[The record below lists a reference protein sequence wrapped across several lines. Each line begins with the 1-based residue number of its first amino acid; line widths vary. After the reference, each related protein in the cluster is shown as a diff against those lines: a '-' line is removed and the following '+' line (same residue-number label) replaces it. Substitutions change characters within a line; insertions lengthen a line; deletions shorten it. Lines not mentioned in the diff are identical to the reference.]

1 MKEQSDVEVEGK
13 KMDEVRPKFW
23 KFPDFHSSATW
34 RRVALPRHRRV
45 KILQPFKLKFRCF
58 GLVRSRK
65 NTNLIWN
72 LIGNDISDSTVKAEF
87 PFGDCFDKKWVPHPV
102 SFEPDSTTAI

>member
-1 MKEQSDVEVEGK
+1 MLKLRGK
-13 KMDEVRPKFW
+13 NGRKSRLKSGNFQI
-23 KFPDFHSSATW
+23 S
-34 RRVALPRHRRV
+34 LRRV

-87 PFGDCFDKKWVPHPV
+87 PFGARFDEKWVPHPV
-102 SFEPDSTTAI
+102 SF

>member
-1 MKEQSDVEVEGK
+1 MKEKSYVEVEGK
-13 KMDEVRPKFW
+13 KWTKIVLKSGNFQI
-23 KFPDFHSSATW
+23 SL
-34 RRVALPRHRRV
+34 RRHV

-72 LIGNDISDSTVKAEF
+72 LIGNDISDSTVKEEF
-87 PFGDCFDKKWVPHPV
+87 PFGDCFDEKWVPHPV

>member
-1 MKEQSDVEVEGK
+1 
-13 KMDEVRPKFW
+13 MDENRGLNLEISR
-23 KFPDFHSSATW
+23 FPSAAMW

-72 LIGNDISDSTVKAEF
+72 LIGNDISDSTVKAKF
-87 PFGDCFDKKWVPHPV
+87 PFGNRFDEKWVPHPV
-102 SFEPDSTTAI
+102 SF

>member
-1 MKEQSDVEVEGK
+1 
-13 KMDEVRPKFW
+13 MDEFRLKFW
-23 KFPDFHSSATW
+23 KFPDFTP
-34 RRVALPRHRRV
+34 LPRVVTWLCHV
-45 KILQPFKLKFRCF
+45 TAASKILQPFKLKFRCF

-87 PFGDCFDKKWVPHPV
+87 PFGYRFDEKWVQHPV

>member
-13 KMDEVRPKFW
+13 KMDEARPKFW
-23 KFPDFHSSATW
+23 EFPDFRSSATW

-45 KILQPFKLKFRCF
+45 KILQPFKLKFRCS

-87 PFGDCFDKKWVPHPV
+87 PFGYRFDEKWVPHPV